1 MSFSFNTYKKIENLF
16 KKIDIIWVTEISEK
30 LGLSRVII
38 HKVIKKL
45 LQEKK
50 IKKVWKASH
59 TRYKSLIFSWENS
72 EKNVKNDLIIDFKT
86 KKFFDENFYKFDSDW
101 KLLKGFSGFEYWI
114 KERNFDLEKQ
124 IKNYKK
130 IFTYIENLEN
140 NCGLLDATEIFSKK
154 FEKNYMKKIFYAGE
168 YSFMEFWRTKLAEMT
183 FYAKQSQDKKLI
195 NQSIDEIFY
204 KLECLIK
211 TEKIDCIAIVPWSI
225 DRKNQ
230 LLWILKKRLKEF
242 NLDFLDIVK
251 YYENGISIPQKS
263 IKSKTWRIKN
273 ALNTIFVNDDNVRKY
288 ENILLIDDFVWSGA
302 TLNITAK
309 KIKENWWKNI
319 IWFAFVWSLDLNY
332 EVINEI

>member
-1 MSFSFNTYKKIENLF
+1 MNFSFDTYKKIENLY

-30 LGLSRVII
+30 LWLSRVII

-72 EKNVKNDLIIDFKT
+72 EKNIKNDLIIDFKT

-273 ALNTIFVNDDNVRKY
+273 ALNTIFVNDDNVKKY

-309 KIKENWWKNI
+309 KIKESWWKNI